1 MSHDKTSYI
10 TAVGGGYVYRL
21 ETVWEIFEQY
31 FRENR
36 PYRIFAQIDRIEDH
50 AHIPSLQIGQSW
62 CGLWFLTDVEDAIA
76 FQSNEPTT
84 NAFRASPLDSV
95 VLALEGR
102 AGLLDKPTRLMTRIS
117 LAGFEGRTFRPDL
130 PLIHEY
136 PSSMFDLRP
145 ANHSV
150 AKSREGWPTAMV
162 TMPSKHIEVFYEGR
176 WYPKRLAIGR
186 MIKYKILRQRSAKGI
201 ILMK

>member
-1 MSHDKTSYI
+1 MTKLVISNALD
-10 TAVGGGYVYRL
+10 GEYVYRL
-21 ETVWEIFEQY
+21 EAVWEIFEKY
-31 FRENR
+31 FLEDR
-36 PYRIFAQIDRIEDH
+36 PYRIFAQIDRIEEH
-50 AHIPSLQIGQSW
+50 THIPSLQIGQSW
-62 CGLWFLTDVEDAIA
+62 CGLWLLTDLEDAIA
-76 FQSNEPTT
+76 FQSNEPRI
-84 NAFRASPLDSV
+84 NAFGASPLDSV

-102 AGLLDKPTRLMTRIS
+102 AGVLDKPTRLMTRIS

-145 ANHSV
+145 ANTGE

-186 MIKYKILRQRSAKGI
+186 MIKCKILRQRSAKGI
-201 ILMK
+201 MFMK

>member
-1 MSHDKTSYI
+1 MSPDKI
-10 TAVGGGYVYRL
+10 GHIDALGGRYVYRL
-21 ETVWEIFEQY
+21 ESVWEIFEQY
-31 FRENR
+31 FLEDR

-50 AHIPSLQIGQSW
+50 AHIPQLQIGQSW

-76 FQSNEPTT
+76 FQSNEPTA
-84 NAFRASPLDSV
+84 NALGASPLDSV
-95 VLALEGR
+95 VLALKGR
-102 AGLLDKPTRLMTRIS
+102 AGVLDRPMRLMTRIS

-145 ANHSV
+145 ANIGE
-150 AKSREGWPTAMV
+150 AKSREGRLTAIV
-162 TMPSKHIEVFYEGR
+162 TMPSKHIEVFYDGR

-186 MIKYKILRQRSAKGI
+186 MIRCKILCEKSARGI
-201 ILMK
+201 LFMK

>member
-31 FRENR
+31 FREDR

-76 FQSNEPTT
+76 FQ
-84 NAFRASPLDSV
+84 
-95 VLALEGR
+95 
-102 AGLLDKPTRLMTRIS
+102 LL
-117 LAGFEGRTFRPDL
+117 
-130 PLIHEY
+130 
-136 PSSMFDLRP
+136 LR
-145 ANHSV
+145 SV
-150 AKSREGWPTAMV
+150 ARERKLPVRFVVRIAQL
-162 TMPSKHIEVFYEGR
+162 E
-176 WYPKRLAIGR
+176 L
-186 MIKYKILRQRSAKGI
+186 
-201 ILMK
+201 